1 MISIKR
7 FIFNNFQV
15 NTYILHNEKGE
26 CLIIDP
32 ACYSREEEKQITD
45 FIESNHL
52 TLVKTINTHNH
63 IDHILGNPFIK
74 DTYNIPLLAHQ
85 SGDIFLKSAFDSA
98 AAFGFILKEVV
109 SPDAFIDEGD
119 VIELGSDL
127 LQVIYTPGHADG
139 SICLYSEADKFVI
152 TGDALFKDSIGRTD
166 LPTGD
171 FEVLNKN
178 IKEKLFT
185 LPPDT
190 LVYPGHGPATTIGDE
205 LMNNPFVTF

>member
-15 NTYILHNEKGE
+15 NTYILHNEKSE

-32 ACYSREEEKQITD
+32 ACYDREEEKQITD
-45 FIESNHL
+45 FIESNNL
-52 TLVKTINTHNH
+52 KPIKTINTHNH

-98 AAFGFILKEVV
+98 AAFSFILKEVV

-119 VIELGSDL
+119 VIELGADP

-171 FEVLNKN
+171 YEVLNKN

-190 LVYPGHGPATTIGDE
+190 IVYPGHGAATTIGDE